1 MPNIYKVD
9 KYILEIFPKADRL
22 HLKDL
27 FAQEEVSIADFVYLN
42 DDDLKEIGIEDPEQR
57 KHIRRGSKKF
67 MEHNKKKDQQDN
79 KQERGRR
86 DNEPKG
92 KFISVACI
100 LI

>member
-27 FAQEEVSIADFVYLN
+27 FAQEEVSIADFVYLD

-57 KHIRRGSKKF
+57 KHIRRGSKNF
-67 MEHNKKKDQQDN
+67 VEYIKKKDKQDN
-79 KQERGRR
+79 KEECELK
-86 DNEPKG
+86 DNEPKS
-92 KFISVACI
+92 KCISVTCI
-100 LI
+100 LV